1 MPSGNPTEN
10 KRTLTN
16 RPRLRYAP
24 SPTGDPHVGNIR
36 QAVWSWLHAKRYG
49 GDFIVRL
56 EDTDQSRAQVGA
68 DKRILDS
75 LRWLGVEW
83 DEGPDIGGEYGP
95 YIQSQRLD
103 LYHDHIATL
112 LKANAARRCFCSPER
127 LTEIREKQQANKL
140 PPGIRD
146 CCNISPQDGD
156 KRAATGEPHVV
167 RFKTPREGTTVAA
180 DLLRGD
186 ISFENSTLDDFVL
199 LKSDGFPTYHLAHVV
214 DDHAMD
220 ITLVTRGEE
229 WISSLPRHVL
239 LFDAFG
245 YDRPAY
251 AHASI
256 IKAPGGGKLS
266 KRDGAKSVLEYAEDG
281 YLPETLLN
289 FLCLTGWGHGD
300 QTLFSRDDLLS
311 LFDIGDITLASAT
324 FDHEKLAWLNG
335 TYIRALDEDTFAT
348 GLRRQLETDLAID
361 VPRPLDEALIESI
374 APLIQERITLMTDA
388 VSLIDFFWQSQID
401 TPPPEDFLTKKW
413 RDRGQEASVTLERV
427 SARFN
432 ELSDASWNTPEI
444 EQSLRSLAE
453 ELGLKAGELLSLVR
467 TAVTGKRISPPLFES
482 MEIVGKGLVVERIS
496 KASSTLS

>member
-1 MPSGNPTEN
+1 MPVGNPNEN
-10 KRTLTN
+10 KRTRTD

-56 EDTDQSRAQVGA
+56 EDTDQSRAQAGA

-112 LKANAARRCFCSPER
+112 LKNNAARRCFCSPER
-127 LTEIREKQQANKL
+127 LTEIREEQQANKL

-146 CCNISPQDGD
+146 CCDISPQDAD
-156 KRAATGEPHVV
+156 ARAAAGEPHVV
-167 RFKTPREGTTVAA
+167 RFKTPREGTTVAT

-229 WISSLPRHVL
+229 WISSLPRHAL

-245 YDRPAY
+245 YDRPEY
-251 AHASI
+251 AHASVI
-256 IKAPGGGKLS
+256 RAPGGGKLS
-266 KRDGAKSVLEYAEDG
+266 KRDGAKSANHGGMAVEVGTNGASQPHPSSCACTLWALGPLDQFLIDGLTGQRPVLLDGVQIFSDPQPAEPQECGLNDCSRFVSG
-281 YLPETLLN
+281 CDLAGFLN
-289 FLCLTGWGHGD
+289 FRHHHIQRYGD
-300 QTLFSRDDLLS
+300 GSREA
-311 LFDIGDITLASAT
+311 LAS
-324 FDHEKLAWLNG
+324 G
-335 TYIRALDEDTFAT
+335 
-348 GLRRQLETDLAID
+348 
-361 VPRPLDEALIESI
+361 
-374 APLIQERITLMTDA
+374 RIGKQGVVLQRIHVYT
-388 VSLIDFFWQSQID
+388 SQ
-401 TPPPEDFLTKKW
+401 
-413 RDRGQEASVTLERV
+413 
-427 SARFN
+427 
-432 ELSDASWNTPEI
+432 
-444 EQSLRSLAE
+444 
-453 ELGLKAGELLSLVR
+453 
-467 TAVTGKRISPPLFES
+467 
-482 MEIVGKGLVVERIS
+482 KGCRL
-496 KASSTLS
+496 

>member
-1 MPSGNPTEN
+1 MPVGNSDQN

-56 EDTDQSRAQVGA
+56 EDTDQSRAQPGA

-83 DEGPDIGGEYGP
+83 DEGPDIGGEYAP
-95 YIQSQRLD
+95 YIQSHRLD
-103 LYHDHIATL
+103 LYHDHIKML
-112 LKANAARRCFCSPER
+112 LKNDAARRCFCSPER
-127 LTEIREKQQANKL
+127 LTEIREEQQANKL

-146 CCNISPQDGD
+146 CCDIAPEDAEA
-156 KRAATGEPHVV
+156 RAAAGESYVV
-167 RFKTPREGTTVAA
+167 RFKTPREGTTVAT

-214 DDHAMD
+214 DDHAMN

-229 WISSLPRHVL
+229 WISSLPRHAL

-245 YDRPAY
+245 YDRPEY
-251 AHASI
+251 AHASV

-266 KRDGAKSVLEYAEDG
+266 KRDGAKSILEYAEEG

-300 QTLFSRDDLLS
+300 QTLFSRSDLLS
-311 LFDIGDITLASAT
+311 LFDMSDITLASAT
-324 FDHEKLAWLNG
+324 FDHDKLAWLNG
-335 TYIRALDEDTFAT
+335 TYIRALDENVFVTS
-348 GLRRQLETDLAID
+348 LKRQLELDLPVD

-388 VSLIDFFWQSQID
+388 VALVDFFWQSKIS
-401 TPPPEDFLTKKW
+401 TPPPEDFLVKKW
-413 RDRGQEASVTLERV
+413 RDRAQEASATLERV
-427 SARFN
+427 GTRLNDLPDS
-432 ELSDASWNTPEI
+432 SWNTSEI
-444 EQSLRSLAE
+444 EALLRNLAE
-453 ELGLKAGELLSLVR
+453 ELSLKAGELLSLVR

-482 MEIVGKGLVVERIS
+482 MEIVGKGLVVERINE
-496 KASSTLS
+496 ASSSLS

>member
-1 MPSGNPTEN
+1 
-10 KRTLTN
+10 
-16 RPRLRYAP
+16 
-24 SPTGDPHVGNIR
+24 
-36 QAVWSWLHAKRYG
+36 
-49 GDFIVRL
+49 VRL
-56 EDTDQSRAQVGA
+56 EDTDQSRAQEGA

-83 DEGPDIGGEYGP
+83 DEGPDIGGKYGP

-112 LKANAARRCFCSPER
+112 LKNNAARRCFCSPDR
-127 LTEIREKQQANKL
+127 LTEIREEQQANKL

-146 CCNISPQDGD
+146 CCDISPEDANT
-156 KRAATGEPHVV
+156 RAAAGEPHVV
-167 RFKTPREGTTVAA
+167 RFKTPREGTTVAT

-229 WISSLPRHVL
+229 WISSLPRHAL

-245 YDRPAY
+245 YDRPEY
-251 AHASI
+251 AHASVI
-256 IKAPGGGKLS
+256 RAPGGGKLS
-266 KRDGAKSVLEYAEDG
+266 KRDGAKSVLEYAEEG

-311 LFDIGDITLASAT
+311 LFDMGDITLASAT

-335 TYIRALDEDTFAT
+335 TYIRALEEDIFASS
-348 GLRRQLETDLAID
+348 LRRRLELDLPVD
-361 VPRPLDEALIESI
+361 VPRPLDDALIESI

-388 VSLIDFFWQSQID
+388 VSLVDFFWQSQID

-413 RDRGQEASVTLERV
+413 RDRGREASATLAQV
-427 SARFN
+427 SARLN
-432 ELSDASWNTPEI
+432 DLTDASWTTPEI
-444 EQSLRSLAE
+444 EQLLRNLAE

-482 MEIVGKGLVVERIS
+482 MEIVGKGLVVERIIA
-496 KASSTLS
+496 ASSALS

>member
-1 MPSGNPTEN
+1 MPAGNPNGN
-10 KRTLTN
+10 KRTRTD

-103 LYHDHIATL
+103 LYHDHINIL
-112 LKANAARRCFCSPER
+112 LKNDAARRCFCSPER
-127 LTEIREKQQANKL
+127 LTEIREEQQANKL

-146 CCNISPQDGD
+146 CCDVAPQDAEA
-156 KRAATGEPHVV
+156 RAAAGEPHVV
-167 RFKTPREGTTVAA
+167 RFKTPRVGTTVAT

-186 ISFENSTLDDFVL
+186 ISFENNTLDDFVL

-229 WISSLPRHVL
+229 WISSLPRHAL

-245 YDRPAY
+245 YDRPEY
-251 AHASI
+251 AHASVI
-256 IKAPGGGKLS
+256 RAPGGGKLS

-300 QTLFSRDDLLS
+300 QTLFSRDDLLA
-311 LFDIGDITLASAT
+311 LFDMGDITLASAT

-335 TYIRALDEDTFAT
+335 TYIRALDENVFAT
-348 GLRRQLETDLAID
+348 SLRRQLELDLPMD

-388 VSLIDFFWQSQID
+388 VSLVDFFWQSQID

-413 RDRGQEASVTLERV
+413 RDRAQEASVTLERA
-427 SARFN
+427 STRLN
-432 ELSDASWNTPEI
+432 DLTDASWTTSEI
-444 EQSLRSLAE
+444 EQLLRDLAE

-482 MEIVGKGLVVERIS
+482 MEIVGKGLAVERIS
-496 KASSTLS
+496 KASSTLI

>member
-1 MPSGNPTEN
+1 MPVGNSDQN

-56 EDTDQSRAQVGA
+56 EDTDQSRAQPGA

-83 DEGPDIGGEYGP
+83 DEGPDIGGEYAP
-95 YIQSQRLD
+95 YIQSHRLD
-103 LYHDHIATL
+103 LYHDHIKML
-112 LKANAARRCFCSPER
+112 LKNDAARRCFCSPER
-127 LTEIREKQQANKL
+127 LTEIREEQQANKL

-146 CCNISPQDGD
+146 CCDIAPQDAEA
-156 KRAATGEPHVV
+156 RAATGEPYVV
-167 RFKTPREGTTVAA
+167 RFKTPREGTTVAT

-229 WISSLPRHVL
+229 WISSLPRHAL

-245 YDRPAY
+245 YDRPEY
-251 AHASI
+251 AHASV

-266 KRDGAKSVLEYAEDG
+266 KRDGAKSILEYAEDG
-281 YLPETLLN
+281 YLPEALLN

-300 QTLFSRDDLLS
+300 QTLFSRSDLLS
-311 LFDIGDITLASAT
+311 LFDMSDITLASAT
-324 FDHEKLAWLNG
+324 FDHDKLAWLNG
-335 TYIRALDEDTFAT
+335 TYIRALDENVFVTS
-348 GLRRQLETDLAID
+348 LKRQLELDLPVD

-388 VSLIDFFWQSQID
+388 VALVDFFWQSKIS
-401 TPPPEDFLTKKW
+401 TPPPEDFLVKKW
-413 RDRGQEASVTLERV
+413 RDRAQEASATLERV
-427 SARFN
+427 GTRLNDLPDS
-432 ELSDASWNTPEI
+432 SWNTSEI
-444 EQSLRSLAE
+444 EALLRNLAE
-453 ELGLKAGELLSLVR
+453 ELSLKAGELLSLVR

-482 MEIVGKGLVVERIS
+482 MEIVGKGLVVERINE
-496 KASSTLS
+496 ASSSLS

>member
-1 MPSGNPTEN
+1 MPVGNSDQN

-56 EDTDQSRAQVGA
+56 EDTDQSRAQPGA

-83 DEGPDIGGEYGP
+83 DEGPDIGGEYAP
-95 YIQSQRLD
+95 YIQSHRLD
-103 LYHDHIATL
+103 LYHDHIKML
-112 LKANAARRCFCSPER
+112 LKNDAARRCFCSPER
-127 LTEIREKQQANKL
+127 LTEIREEQQANKL

-146 CCNISPQDGD
+146 CCDIAPEDAEA
-156 KRAATGEPHVV
+156 RAAAGESYVV
-167 RFKTPREGTTVAA
+167 RFKTPREGTTVAT

-229 WISSLPRHVL
+229 WISSLPRHAL

-245 YDRPAY
+245 YDRPEY
-251 AHASI
+251 AHASV

-266 KRDGAKSVLEYAEDG
+266 KRDGAKSILEYAEDG

-300 QTLFSRDDLLS
+300 QTLFSRSDLLS
-311 LFDIGDITLASAT
+311 LFDMSDITLASAT
-324 FDHEKLAWLNG
+324 FDHDKLAWLNG
-335 TYIRALDEDTFAT
+335 TYIRALDENVFVTS
-348 GLRRQLETDLAID
+348 LKRQLELDLPVD

-388 VSLIDFFWQSQID
+388 VALVDFFWQSKIS
-401 TPPPEDFLTKKW
+401 TPPPEDFLVKKW
-413 RDRGQEASVTLERV
+413 RDRAQEASATLERV
-427 SARFN
+427 GTRLNDLPDS
-432 ELSDASWNTPEI
+432 SWNTSEI
-444 EQSLRSLAE
+444 EALLRNLAE
-453 ELGLKAGELLSLVR
+453 ELSLKAGELLSLVR

-482 MEIVGKGLVVERIS
+482 MEIVGKGLVVERINE
-496 KASSTLS
+496 ASSSLS

>member
-1 MPSGNPTEN
+1 MPVGNSDQN

-56 EDTDQSRAQVGA
+56 EDTDQSRAQPGA

-83 DEGPDIGGEYGP
+83 DEGPDIGGEYAP
-95 YIQSQRLD
+95 YIQSHRLD
-103 LYHDHIATL
+103 LYHDHIKML
-112 LKANAARRCFCSPER
+112 LKNDAARRCFCSPER
-127 LTEIREKQQANKL
+127 LTEIREEQQANKL

-146 CCNISPQDGD
+146 CCDIAPEDAEA
-156 KRAATGEPHVV
+156 RAAAGESYVV
-167 RFKTPREGTTVAA
+167 RFKTPREGTTVAT

-214 DDHAMD
+214 DDHAMN

-229 WISSLPRHVL
+229 WISSLPRHAL

-245 YDRPAY
+245 YDRPEY
-251 AHASI
+251 AHASV

-266 KRDGAKSVLEYAEDG
+266 KRDGAKSILEYAEDG

-300 QTLFSRDDLLS
+300 QTLFSRSDLLS
-311 LFDIGDITLASAT
+311 LFDMSDITLASAT
-324 FDHEKLAWLNG
+324 FDHDKLAWLNG
-335 TYIRALDEDTFAT
+335 TYIRALDENVFVTS
-348 GLRRQLETDLAID
+348 LKRQLELDLPVD

-388 VSLIDFFWQSQID
+388 VALVDFFWQSKIS
-401 TPPPEDFLTKKW
+401 TPPPEDFLVKKW
-413 RDRGQEASVTLERV
+413 RDRAQEASATLERV
-427 SARFN
+427 GTRLNDLPDS
-432 ELSDASWNTPEI
+432 SWNTSEI
-444 EQSLRSLAE
+444 EALLRNLAE
-453 ELGLKAGELLSLVR
+453 ELSLKAGELLSLVR

-482 MEIVGKGLVVERIS
+482 MEIVGKGLVVERINE
-496 KASSTLS
+496 ASSSLS

>member
-1 MPSGNPTEN
+1 MPAGNPNES
-10 KRTLTN
+10 KRTRTD

-56 EDTDQSRAQVGA
+56 EDTDQSRAQEGA

-75 LRWLGVEW
+75 LRWLGIEW
-83 DEGPDIGGEYGP
+83 DEGPDIGGKYGP

-112 LKANAARRCFCSPER
+112 LKNNAARRCFCSPDR
-127 LTEIREKQQANKL
+127 LTEIREEQQANKL

-146 CCNISPQDGD
+146 CCDISPEDANT
-156 KRAATGEPHVV
+156 RATEGEPHVV
-167 RFKTPREGTTVAA
+167 RFKTPREGTTVAT

-229 WISSLPRHVL
+229 WIPSLPRHAL

-245 YDRPAY
+245 YDRPEY
-251 AHASI
+251 AHASVI
-256 IKAPGGGKLS
+256 RAPGGGKLS

-311 LFDIGDITLASAT
+311 LFDMGDITLASAT
-324 FDHEKLAWLNG
+324 FDHEKLVWLNG
-335 TYIRALDEDTFAT
+335 TYIRALEEDIFANS
-348 GLRRQLETDLAID
+348 LRRRLELDLPVD
-361 VPRPLDEALIESI
+361 VPRPLDDALIESI

-388 VSLIDFFWQSQID
+388 VSLVDFFWQSQID

-413 RDRGQEASVTLERV
+413 RDRGREASATLEQV
-427 SARFN
+427 SARLN
-432 ELSDASWNTPEI
+432 DLTDASWTTPEI
-444 EQSLRSLAE
+444 EQLLRSLAE

-467 TAVTGKRISPPLFES
+467 TAVTGKRVSPPLFES
-482 MEIVGKGLVVERIS
+482 MEIVGKSLVVERIIA
-496 KASSTLS
+496 ASSALS